1 MKPIRILSLVAS
13 VVLAGTMV
21 ISATAA
27 GASTKA
33 QKKAQAK
40 AHAAAVLAIKEK
52 ELPLTDMPA
61 GFVRIAPPS
70 TKSTAACLRD
80 TKTSSPGVI
89 RAEVTYEDAPLPA
102 FDQILESSSNATSIY
117 NRFEHSLATCKR
129 FSFTSGKKT
138 ILGKVTTMPFT
149 SFGQQSSAF
158 TITFTFQKKH
168 IVLDQVFLQVG
179 NEVTA
184 ISFEDIGTPPI
195 SQLEA
200 FVGTAAAAMAYNPPV
215 TTTTTTPKTTTTT
228 TTKPKT
234 PAN

>member
-13 VVLAGTMV
+13 LGLAGTMV

-52 ELPLTDMPA
+52 VLPLTDMPA

-89 RAEVTYEDAPLPA
+89 RAEVTYEDTPLPA
-102 FDQILESSSNATSIY
+102 YDQILESSANATSIY
-117 NRFEHSLATCKR
+117 QRFNHSLATCR
-129 FSFTSGKKT
+129 HFAFSFGGKTLKA
-138 ILGKVTTMPFT
+138 KVTTMPFT
-149 SFGQQSSAF
+149 SFGQQSSAY
-158 TITFTFQKKH
+158 TITFTYKKKA

-184 ISFEDIGTPPI
+184 ISFEDFGPPPI

-200 FVGTAAAAMAYNPPV
+200 FVGTAAAVMAYNPPV
-215 TTTTTTPKTTTTT
+215 TTTTTAPKSTTT

-234 PAN
+234 PTS